1 MKSKQN
7 DAELIAEAYAN
18 VEVQE
23 ENIAALA
30 AGAGNALR
38 TAGTAAAKGA
48 SNVGKALVSEPAKKV
63 YKTVGKTVKKGVET
77 VGGAALGAVGGAAEG
92 AAKMVGGAIEGTVGA
107 VGGAVQG
114 AVDGA
119 TGGIGKAAKGA
130 VGLGAEDGEH
140 EGKEMA
146 PIAGMKNVTKR
157 KLSGDELQAKV
168 NKSIKLGHITSADG
182 ASIMHMHNRTSDEDG
197 EQVGKQA
204 GHPAGDGSFEARNA
218 RAHELA
224 MAKAKAGVKEDAEHA
239 APIEVDMSENPA
251 PESLEVTKEEE
262 PNHEPCAAM
271 DVPSI
276 TVGAEMPEPMNHQDR
291 SEMEMAKA
299 ELYKL
304 EKYSFKLGQ
313 MLDHLPALEGWTASK
328 ITKAADYLSSVY
340 HKLDYDL
347 HGDENGIKSEDHE
360 GH

>member
-7 DAELIAEAYAN
+7 DAELIAEAYTN
-18 VEVQE
+18 VEPLEVQE
-23 ENIAALA
+23 EIFGALA
-30 AGAGNALR
+30 SGAGAVARG
-38 TAGTAAAKGA
+38 AGSAARG
-48 SNVGKALVSEPAKKV
+48 VGKALVSEPAKKI
-63 YKTVGKTVKKGVET
+63 YKGVGKGVKKGVEIA
-77 VGGAALGAVGGAAEG
+77 GGAALGAVGGAAEG

-130 VGLGAEDGEH
+130 VGGAEDGEH
-140 EGKEMA
+140 EGEDA
-146 PIAGMKNVTKR
+146 PMRNVTKR
-157 KLSGDELQAKV
+157 KLSSEEIQA
-168 NKSIKLGHITSADG
+168 KLGHEPT
-182 ASIMHMHNRTSDEDG
+182 
-197 EQVGKQA
+197 
-204 GHPAGDGSFEARNA
+204 
-218 RAHELA
+218 
-224 MAKAKAGVKEDAEHA
+224 EDAEQRQVHSFHTETDSCEA
-239 APIEVDMSENPA
+239 CSDPDCQGCDTEDNEHKDGAEHDAPEEVDMSQNPD
-251 PESLEVTKEEE
+251 PESLEVSKEVEE
-262 PNHEPCAAM
+262 PAALAIVAPSIQPSIEGERVNHE
-271 DVPSI
+271 DK
-276 TVGAEMPEPMNHQDR
+276 

-313 MLDHLPALEGWTASK
+313 MLDQLPALEGWTASK

-347 HGDENGIKSEDHE
+347 NGDDDGIHSEDHE